1 MGKGKL
7 SWNPMVISAV
17 TERMKQIEAAA
28 KLVFFVRW
36 LGSVLEGGEFEN
48 PEGP

>member
-1 MGKGKL
+1 METYGHEL
-7 SWNPMVISAV
+7 WAV

-36 LGSVLEGGEFEN
+36 LGSVLEGGELEN
-48 PEGP
+48 PEGL